1 MQPHSPTVTIARY
14 INTHPLAV
22 ISTAD
27 SEGRPSGAT
36 IYAGSDDE
44 LNVYFMTKS
53 ETAKNKNINVQPV
66 VALTFSGED
75 HQTTLQLSGVA
86 HEISGQADGAPAFE
100 ILSSIKHAS
109 EDFRLP
115 ITKINAGN
123 YIVYKIITEHAIL
136 TEYEHSSR
144 INGVAKV
151 EYQR

>member
-1 MQPHSPTVTIARY
+1 MQPHSPTATISRY

-53 ETAKNKNINVQPV
+53 ETTKNKNISAQPI

-86 HEISGQADGAPAFE
+86 HEISEQADGAPAFQ
-100 ILSSIKHAS
+100 ILGSIKHAS

-115 ITKINAGN
+115 ITKISAGN
-123 YIVYKIITEHAIL
+123 YIIYKIITERATL
-136 TEYEHSSR
+136 TEYERSSR
-144 INGVAKV
+144 MNGVAKV
-151 EYQR
+151 EYRR